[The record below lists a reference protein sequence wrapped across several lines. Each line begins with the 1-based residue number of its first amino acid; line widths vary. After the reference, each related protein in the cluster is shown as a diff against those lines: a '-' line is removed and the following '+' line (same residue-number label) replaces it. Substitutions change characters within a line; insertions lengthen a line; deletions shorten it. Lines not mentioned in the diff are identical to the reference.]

1 VSEWVSS
8 EVSEGLRGFGF
19 KHLPVARNEEQL
31 VRGSTH
37 LIFPDG
43 AVACGDNGTFTL
55 TTVDLLVG
63 GQWREAC
70 AAHRCHGTVVKVS
83 RPFYEREAE

>member
-1 VSEWVSS
+1 MIQRV
-8 EVSEGLRGFGF
+8 RIQN
-19 KHLPVARNEEQL
+19 LPVARNEEQL

-43 AVACGDNGTFTL
+43 AVTCGESGTFTL

-63 GQWREAC
+63 GQRGEAC
-70 AAHRCHGTVVKVS
+70 TAHRRHGTVVKVS
-83 RPFYEREAE
+83 RPFLRVRRKKQS